1 MQLMRSTHI
10 CLLLP
15 GSTGVVVCSLEVASS
30 CEKNTKMET
39 TLLVLSFVPA
49 GFMRAM
55 RRGVKK
61 KEREKRRKLEG
72 RKKDVVSCEEKKK
85 KERVYIYTK
94 QARNKTELLFKQ
106 LWIEASQSCRISARR
121 EKRI

>member
-1 MQLMRSTHI
+1 MN
-10 CLLLP
+10 
-15 GSTGVVVCSLEVASS
+15 
-30 CEKNTKMET
+30 KNTKMET

-72 RKKDVVSCEEKKK
+72 RKKEVVSCEEKKK